1 MIRRPPRSTLFP
13 YTTLF
18 RSDLCPGHIQKRPND
33 AIATLHWDAGQATR
47 SRTTQQPEEDGFG
60 LVIGCVAGRDVGQT
74 LFPTHTRNKPL
85 TLTPR
90 VASQLLAWM
99 MHHVQL

>member
-18 RSDLCPGHIQKRPND
+18 RSPFDNPGIERAQERHDLMPDLIAAVDPRRVRGVRAIDNPPWGQIVQDLCPCHAQKRPND

-47 SRTTQQPEEDGFG
+47 SRTTQQPE
-60 LVIGCVAGRDVGQT
+60 
-74 LFPTHTRNKPL
+74 
-85 TLTPR
+85 
-90 VASQLLAWM
+90 
-99 MHHVQL
+99 